1 MLPGARIYQW
11 CQVSAL
17 PVAAEAASLIEKES
31 SSGPKKL
38 QNVTLGDGSCGSG
51 F

>member
-1 MLPGARIYQW
+1 MLKVSGFG
-11 CQVSAL
+11 CQVSAKL
-17 PVAAEAASLIEKES
+17 LATGATSLIEKES

-38 QNVTLGDGSCGSG
+38 QNVTLGDDGCGSG